1 MKFIPCCRCGK
12 KIYDGEQAVRRRGF
26 TGFYCSYRCLV
37 LDTKIGYEDFVTDE
51 LVEEDKES
59 SGYGRINGICLE

>member
-1 MKFIPCCRCGK
+1 MKFIPCGYCGK
-12 KIYDGEQAVRRRGF
+12 KLRDGEQAIRHTCF

-37 LDTKIGYEDFVTDE
+37 LATGIGYEDIVTDE

-59 SGYGRINGICLE
+59 SGYGWEEE